1 MTADDR
7 RDGLADGPAGDLT
20 ALEVRLLAD
29 ALAAAGKVAA
39 RLAWSRRR
47 VAGLMP
53 LAAEAVTGLSDEDE
67 ERLDALLLRFNSLT
81 AMIQD
86 HVVRALLLVEEEEIK
101 DRSRKDQR
109 LLVEKLGALRPHL
122 GFATLAE
129 LRNRVA
135 HHDPD
140 DPGRQAAIRNEVFAR
155 TDDLL
160 EAHDGILAYADRKI
174 FAGTLGLKPAGPAG
188 TGGEGSAPPHPP

>member
-7 RDGLADGPAGDLT
+7 RDGLADGPAGDLA

-67 ERLDALLLRFNSLT
+67 ERIDALLLRFNSLT

-86 HVVRALLLVEEEEIK
+86 HVVRALLRVEEEEIK

-129 LRNRVA
+129 LETASRTTTRTIRVGRLPSA
-135 HHDPD
+135 TRCS
-140 DPGRQAAIRNEVFAR
+140 PGRTTSWRRMTASWPTPTAR
-155 TDDLL
+155 SSR
-160 EAHDGILAYADRKI
+160 GCS
-174 FAGTLGLKPAGPAG
+174 G
-188 TGGEGSAPPHPP
+188 